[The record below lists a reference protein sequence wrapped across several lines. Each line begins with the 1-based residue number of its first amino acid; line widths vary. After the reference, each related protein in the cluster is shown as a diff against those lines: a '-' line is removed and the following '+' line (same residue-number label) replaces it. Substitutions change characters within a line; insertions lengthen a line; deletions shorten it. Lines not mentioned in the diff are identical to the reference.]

1 MSHTILFYKLA
12 VVFSCML
19 LICCTLCGCRGEQL
33 PSTLKEDAMGVTID
47 NDTTYL
53 YNGDSRLTIEDFAG
67 VSTLTDLQLTCGS
80 SSIRKAEQPI
90 YCLKDA
96 NGNDL
101 DRENAGYYTVYS
113 LENGALCYVFL
124 QFSPYTGTN
133 FYVTYYV
140 EFPSGLIDED
150 FYAAILQKD
159 YPENILPGTAE

>member
-1 MSHTILFYKLA
+1 MRSTHTFTKPA
-12 VVFSCML
+12 GMFSLLL
-19 LICCTLCGCRGEQL
+19 LICSILFGCGSEQ
-33 PSTLKEDAMGVTID
+33 PASIRPEEIVGPVID
-47 NDTTYL
+47 NETVYL
-53 YNGDSRLTIEDFAG
+53 YNTDSKLTIEDFAG